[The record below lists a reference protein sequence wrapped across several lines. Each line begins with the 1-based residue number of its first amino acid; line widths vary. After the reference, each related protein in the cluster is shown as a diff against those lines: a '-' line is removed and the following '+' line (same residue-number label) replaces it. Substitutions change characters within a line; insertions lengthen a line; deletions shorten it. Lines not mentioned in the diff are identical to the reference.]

1 MRGRGIKA
9 ERADRERMAPR
20 TYYCRICHYEIEH
33 PGAECKHC
41 RSRATAGLAPPVA
54 SLAAVFAAL
63 VLLFA
68 GTRAL
73 TGFFQDERQAR
84 RHFHLEQAT
93 ALSAEGSWA
102 EAASEY
108 RDALRYDR
116 GDVEAR
122 LGLAQALFHLG
133 ELSESRN
140 HLIDLVVQDPT
151 SAVVNHLLARAEA
164 RQGRVDEA
172 VSHYRTAIYGRWPED
187 PEKNRLATRFELIEV
202 LEREGHSLQ
211 VLGELAELLEDAPDD
226 DVRQRVAEHLLRAN
240 APERAAVLY
249 GELARSQPRDPEIL
263 EGLGDAE
270 FARAHYLSARTAY
283 SRSLAL
289 DASDASVLERLQFCN
304 RIVELDPTFRRV
316 GTRERYRR
324 SETLAI
330 RALEELRR
338 CGTGLERFA
347 DEIARA
353 ESLDG
358 SLRRGGAED
367 SVEENIALAES
378 LWAARMELCPQL
390 PPADEPLRLVLEKL
404 AQ

>member
-1 MRGRGIKA
+1 
-9 ERADRERMAPR
+9 MAPR
-20 TYYCRICHYEIEH
+20 TYHCRICHYEIEH

-63 VLLFA
+63 LLLFLA
-68 GTRAL
+68 TRAL
-73 TGFFQDERQAR
+73 TGFFHDERQAR
-84 RHFHLEQAT
+84 RRFHLEEAT
-93 ALSAEGSWA
+93 ALSTAGAWA
-102 EAASEY
+102 DAAAEY
-108 RDALRYDR
+108 RDALRYGR
-116 GDVEAR
+116 GSTDAR

-133 ELSESRN
+133 YLSESRN

-151 SAVVNHLLARAEA
+151 SAVVNHLLAQVETQ
-164 RQGRVDEA
+164 QGRVEEA
-172 VSHYRTAIYGRWPED
+172 VSHYRTAIYGRWPDDAE
-187 PEKNRLATRFELIEV
+187 RHRIATRFELVKV
-202 LEREGHSLQ
+202 LEMEGRSLQ
-211 VLGELAELLEDAPDD
+211 VLGELAELLEEAPDD
-226 DVRQRVAEHLLRAN
+226 AVRQRVAEHLLRAD
-240 APERAAVLY
+240 APERAAALF
-249 GELARSQPRDPEIL
+249 EDLARSHPRDAAIL

-270 FARAHYLSARTAY
+270 FARAHYLSARTAFA
-283 SRSLAL
+283 RSLAL
-289 DASDASVLERLQFCN
+289 DASNSSVLERLQFCN

-324 SETLAI
+324 SEALAV

-347 DEIARA
+347 DEVERA
-353 ESLDG
+353 ENLDG

-390 PPADEPLRLVLEKL
+390 PPEDAPLRLVLEKL

>member
-1 MRGRGIKA
+1 MTTRI
-9 ERADRERMAPR
+9 
-20 TYYCRICHYEIEH
+20 YHCRICHYEIEH
-33 PGAECKHC
+33 PGAECQHC
-41 RSRATAGLAPPVA
+41 RSRATAGFAPPLA

-73 TGFFQDERQAR
+73 TGFFQHEREAR
-84 RHFHLEQAT
+84 RRNHLEQAT
-93 ALSAEGSWA
+93 ALSAEGQW
-102 EAASEY
+102 EAAAAAF
-108 RDALRYDR
+108 RDALRYGRSDA
-116 GDVEAR
+116 EAR

-151 SAVVNHLLARAEA
+151 DAVVNHLLAQAET

-172 VSHYRTAIYGRWPED
+172 VSHYRTALYGRWPEN
-187 PEKNRLATRFELIEV
+187 PEENRLATRFELIEV
-202 LEREGHSLQ
+202 LEREGRPLQ
-211 VLGELAELLEDAPDD
+211 VLGELAEVLEEAPDD
-226 DVRQRVAEHLLRAN
+226 EVRLRVAEHLLRVD
-240 APERAAVLY
+240 APERAAELF
-249 GELARSQPRDPEIL
+249 EDLARAHPRDAHIL

-283 SRSLAL
+283 ARSLAL
-289 DASDASVLERLQFCN
+289 DASDATVLERLQFCN

-324 SETLAI
+324 SETLVV
-330 RALEELRR
+330 RALAELRR
-338 CGTGLERFA
+338 CGTGLERYA
-347 DEIARA
+347 DEIGRA

-367 SVEENIALAES
+367 SVEENLALAEA
-378 LWAARMELCPQL
+378 LWAARIELCPQL
-390 PPADEPLRLVLEKL
+390 PPEDEPLRLVLEKL